1 MEEYYYKQLSKA
13 EGGIY
18 YAIYKGLLNLESE
31 FLIPSCDNQTL
42 YNIFFRLRLDHPEI
56 FWAKSYKCKYYRES
70 NHYIF
75 IPEYLFSK
83 DKIKTHQAQMTARV
97 KKITQGLN
105 AKSMSDF
112 EKEEYVHNFICE
124 NVTYDKLKK
133 AYSHEIIGPLGH
145 GVGVCEGI
153 AKSVKILL
161 DACGVWNIITL
172 CDNNPEKGIKYRHV
186 WNIVKIDGHYYHLD
200 VTFDNTLSAAS
211 SEVRYDYFNL
221 SDKQVFRD
229 HEPIIVPAPKCETGD
244 HFYYKEKKL
253 SFTKLEDVYKRSLQA
268 AKRARLSPLTVDV
281 ATLPKTLLRT
291 YLIR

>member
-1 MEEYYYKQLSKA
+1 M
-13 EGGIY
+13 
-18 YAIYKGLLNLESE
+18 
-31 FLIPSCDNQTL
+31 
-42 YNIFFRLRLDHPEI
+42 
-56 FWAKSYKCKYYRES
+56 
-70 NHYIF
+70 
-75 IPEYLFSK
+75 
-83 DKIKTHQAQMTARV
+83 
-97 KKITQGLN
+97 
-105 AKSMSDF
+105 
-112 EKEEYVHNFICE
+112 
-124 NVTYDKLKK
+124 
-133 AYSHEIIGPLGH
+133 
-145 GVGVCEGI
+145 CEGI

-253 SFTKLEDVYKRSLQA
+253 SFTKLEDVYKRSLWPP
-268 AKRARLSPLTVDV
+268 KRARLSPLTVDV